1 MTAGITT
8 YASAPAT
15 GTPLPD
21 MADRQHEQPAMA
33 LILFTRTG
41 RHRSSSGSTP
51 SIISSSMKL
60 TDRDRLSCSRGMNV
74 KKYGIVTTHVGN
86 AARTLS
92 FHSA

>member
-1 MTAGITT
+1 
-8 YASAPAT
+8 
-15 GTPLPD
+15 
-21 MADRQHEQPAMA
+21 
-33 LILFTRTG
+33 
-41 RHRSSSGSTP
+41 
-51 SIISSSMKL
+51 MKL